1 MSFQNE
7 VKANIKDLKGKVQE
21 AVGEATDDAA
31 TKAEGQAKQVEADI
45 MRSTEAQGKDSSEET
60 N

>member
-7 VKANIKDLKGKVQE
+7 VKANLKDLKGKVQE
-21 AVGEATDDAA
+21 AVGEVTEDPAA
-31 TKAEGQAKQVEADI
+31 KAAGQAKQVEADI
-45 MRSTEAQGKDSSEET
+45 MRSTEAQEQESADK

>member
-7 VKANIKDLKGKVQE
+7 VKANVKDLKGKVQE
-21 AVGEATDDAA
+21 AIGEIKNDPAA
-31 TKAEGQAKQVEADI
+31 KAEGQARQVEADI
-45 MRSTEAQGKDSSEET
+45 MRSTEAQKQEPSD